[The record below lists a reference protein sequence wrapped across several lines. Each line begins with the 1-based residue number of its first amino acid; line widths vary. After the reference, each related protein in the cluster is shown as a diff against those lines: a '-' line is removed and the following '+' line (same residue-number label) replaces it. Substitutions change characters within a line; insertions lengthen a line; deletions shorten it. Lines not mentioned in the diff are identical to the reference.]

1 MIHRRSQNILMI
13 MDACVL
19 IDFIKADPV
28 VLQLIVK
35 HVGLLHVIGPVIDEV
50 DEIEDE
56 NDLIE
61 LGLIVVEPEIED
73 AFTAGSLSG
82 PLSFQDWLCML
93 TAKRHHFS
101 CVTNDK
107 NLRKQCKNNGISA
120 VWGLEI
126 LAALHKSGGLS
137 GADVLAIAKQI
148 RTANPTHITEKIISN
163 FEEIIKGQE
172 TE

>member
-1 MIHRRSQNILMI
+1 MNFHEVKSKEKNNIFKPPNKIHFQV
-13 MDACVL
+13 A
-19 IDFIKADPV
+19 AD
-28 VLQLIVK
+28 
-35 HVGLLHVIGPVIDEV
+35 
-50 DEIEDE
+50 
-56 NDLIE
+56 
-61 LGLIVVEPEIED
+61 
-73 AFTAGSLSG
+73 TG